1 MTETG
6 LALLSQDYSKALGD
20 FLVKFDENARLQA
33 YELGRQA
40 LGEGVGLLDLV
51 TIHHLALGSFIGHNH
66 GRISKIWLSR
76 AGEFLSECLSPFEMS
91 QRGYRE
97 ANQSLRRMNEVLQE
111 KNEEISRANRELEA
125 FSYSVAHDLRAPL
138 RSIDGFSRIL
148 LRDNA
153 DQLDE
158 SGREYLGLVR
168 ESAQRMG
175 HLLEDMLNLA
185 RYSRAEMHF
194 EPVDLAAVAREV
206 MGRVRQEQPE
216 RRLEFS
222 VPATLPARG
231 DPVLLAAV
239 LENLLSNAWKYSR
252 PREVARIE
260 LGWSPEQ
267 GAYFVRDNG
276 VGFDMAYAGK
286 LFKVFQRLHSVA
298 QFEGTGVGL
307 AIVERIVE
315 RHGGR
320 VWADAKVDQ
329 GCTFYFTLPDSRT
342 QASLAAPSMD
352 PGR

>member
-1 MTETG
+1 MTDGG
-6 LALLSQDYSKALGD
+6 LALLAQQYGKALGD
-20 FLVKFDENARLQA
+20 FLVKFDESARLEA

-40 LGEGVGLLDLV
+40 LNEGVALLDV
-51 TIHHLALGSFIGHNH
+51 ITIHHLTLNRFMAD
-66 GRISKIWLSR
+66 GRINQTWLSR
-76 AGEFLSECLSPFEMS
+76 ASEFLGECLSPFEMS

-97 ANQSLRRMNEVLQE
+97 ANQGLRRMNDVLRQ

-153 DQLDE
+153 DQLDDA
-158 SGREYLGLVR
+158 GREYLRLVR

-175 HLLEDMLNLA
+175 QLLEDMLNLA

-194 EPVDLAAVAREV
+194 QPVDLAALAREV
-206 MGRVRQEQPE
+206 MERVRQED
-216 RRLEFS
+216 RNRKVDFI
-222 VPATLPARG
+222 VPDTLVAQG
-231 DPVLLAAV
+231 DPGLLTAV

-252 PREVARIE
+252 PRDVARIE
-260 LGWSPEQ
+260 FGWSPEHS
-267 GAYFVRDNG
+267 AYFVRDNG

-315 RHGGR
+315 RHGGK
-320 VWADAKVDQ
+320 VWAEAQVGQ
-329 GCTFYFTLPDSRT
+329 GSTFYFTLAAEQALAMKIPIPGGLT
-342 QASLAAPSMD
+342 Q
-352 PGR
+352 

>member
-1 MTETG
+1 MTQVG
-6 LALLSQDYSKALGD
+6 LALLSQQYSRALGD
-20 FLVKFDENARLQA
+20 FLVRFDETARLEA

-40 LGEGVGLLDLV
+40 LNEGVALLDIV
-51 TIHHLALGSFIGHNH
+51 TIHHLALNAFIAHAH
-66 GRISKIWLSR
+66 GRVSKTWLSR
-76 AGEFLSECLSPFEMS
+76 AGEFLGECLSPFEMS

-97 ANQSLRRMNEVLQE
+97 ANQGLRQMNEVLRQ

-148 LRDNA
+148 LRDNI

-158 SGREYLGLVR
+158 AGREYLRLVR

-185 RYSRAEMHF
+185 RYSRAEMRF
-194 EPVDLAAVAREV
+194 TTVDLAALARQV
-206 MGRVRQEQPE
+206 MGRLRQEQPD
-216 RRLEFS
+216 RAVEFIA
-222 VPATLPARG
+222 PEALPARG
-231 DPVLLAAV
+231 DDGLLAAV
-239 LENLLSNAWKYSR
+239 LENLLANAWKYSQ

-260 LGWSPEQ
+260 FGWSAEHN
-267 GAYFVRDNG
+267 AYFVRDNG
-276 VGFDMAYAGK
+276 VGFDMAYVGK

-320 VWADAKVDQ
+320 VWAEARVDE
-329 GCTFYFTLPDSRT
+329 GATFYFTLTDRQVAAAALPSRF
-342 QASLAAPSMD
+342 Q
-352 PGR
+352 